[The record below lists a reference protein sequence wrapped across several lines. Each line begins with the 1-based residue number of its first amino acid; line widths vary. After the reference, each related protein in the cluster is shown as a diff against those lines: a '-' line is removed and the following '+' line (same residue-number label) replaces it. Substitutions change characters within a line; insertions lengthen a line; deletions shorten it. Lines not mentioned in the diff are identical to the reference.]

1 MRPLALIR
9 LPDNCTRTDSIRLAS
24 CARQV
29 KIADQE
35 DYKRMRNGT
44 ADYFRRAGYRLN
56 AQVTEDG
63 DEGLRVYLVLHRRDE
78 Q

>member
-29 KIADQE
+29 NIADQE
-35 DYKRMRNGT
+35 LLFASDG
-44 ADYFRRAGYRLN
+44 AGL
-56 AQVTEDG
+56 T
-63 DEGLRVYLVLHRRDE
+63 GLR
-78 Q
+78 